1 MDFEIMDIF
10 ETIER
15 LKYISSEV
23 DLNKLHSDD
32 EHQLSYIKEIKKRV
46 KTIDIERIDMSTMDK
61 WEFHD

>member
-1 MDFEIMDIF
+1 MDFKIMDIF

-15 LKYISSEV
+15 LKYISSKV
-23 DLNKLHSDD
+23 DLNELYSDN
-32 EHQLSYIKEIKKRV
+32 EQQLSYIKEIKKRV

>member
-1 MDFEIMDIF
+1 MDIF

-32 EHQLSYIKEIKKRV
+32 EQQLSYIKEIKKRV

>member
-1 MDFEIMDIF
+1 MDIF

-15 LKYISSEV
+15 LKYISSKL
-23 DLNKLHSDD
+23 DLDKFDCVSKQQFNYL
-32 EHQLSYIKEIKKRV
+32 KEIKQKV